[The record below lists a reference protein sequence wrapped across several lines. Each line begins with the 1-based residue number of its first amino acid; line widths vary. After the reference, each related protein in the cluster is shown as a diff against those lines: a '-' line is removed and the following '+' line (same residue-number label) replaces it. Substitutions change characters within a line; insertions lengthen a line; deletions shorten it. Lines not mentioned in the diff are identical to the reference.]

1 MKSANP
7 ELISV
12 INQRLSQVNAAIEA
26 ACARVGRS
34 PNEVT
39 LVTVS
44 KRQPIELIRAAYT
57 CGLRRFGENY
67 AEEAVAKMDALV
79 DLADIQW
86 EMVGHIQSRKAK
98 LIASRVVRV
107 HSLERGKLARL
118 LDQFRDPE
126 LPPLQVL
133 MEINVSGEA
142 SKEGVP
148 GEDPARW
155 SEILPVVDEVITYP
169 RLKLTGLMT
178 MPPLQVE
185 MEANRVYFR
194 RLRELQE
201 YINAQRP
208 DLNLHELSMGTSTD
222 FPVAIEEGATIIRL
236 GEAILGPR
244 PITEE
249 Q

>member
-1 MKSANP
+1 MKSVSS

-12 INQRLSQVNAAIEA
+12 ISQRLNQVNEAINV
-26 ACARVGRS
+26 ACARVRRN

-44 KRQPIELIRAAYT
+44 KRQPVELIRAAYA
-57 CGLRRFGENY
+57 CGLRCFGENY
-67 AEEAVAKMDALV
+67 AEEAVAKMDALA
-79 DLADIQW
+79 DLKDIQW

-133 MEINVSGEA
+133 MEINISGEA
-142 SKEGVP
+142 SKEGIP
-148 GEDPARW
+148 GDDPAHW
-155 SEILPVVDEVITYP
+155 SEILPLVDEVLTYP

-185 MEANRVYFR
+185 MEANRAYFR
-194 RLRELQE
+194 RMRELQD

-244 PITEE
+244 PTTEE

>member
-1 MKSANP
+1 MKSASP

-12 INQRLSQVNAAIEA
+12 ISQRLNQVNEAINV
-26 ACARVGRS
+26 ACARVRRN

-44 KRQPIELIRAAYT
+44 KRQPVELIRAAYA
-57 CGLRRFGENY
+57 CGLRCFGENY
-67 AEEAVAKMDALV
+67 AEEAVAKMDALA
-79 DLADIQW
+79 DLKDIQW

-133 MEINVSGEA
+133 MEINISGEA
-142 SKEGVP
+142 SKEGIP
-148 GEDPARW
+148 GDDPARW
-155 SEILPVVDEVITYP
+155 SEILPLVDEVLTYP
-169 RLKLTGLMT
+169 RLKLIGLMT

-185 MEANRVYFR
+185 MEANRAYFR
-194 RLRELQE
+194 RMRELQD

-244 PITEE
+244 PTTEE

>member
-133 MEINVSGEA
+133 MEINISGEA

-148 GEDPARW
+148 GDDPARW

>member
-44 KRQPIELIRAAYT
+44 KRQPIELIRSAYT

-67 AEEAVAKMDALV
+67 AEEAVTKMDALV

-133 MEINVSGEA
+133 MEINISGEA
-142 SKEGVP
+142 SKEGLP
-148 GEDPARW
+148 GDNPARW
-155 SEILPVVDEVITYP
+155 NEILPVVDEVVTYP

-185 MEANRVYFR
+185 KETNRTYFR
-194 RLRELQE
+194 LMKELQE

-244 PITEE
+244 PTTEE

>member
-1 MKSANP
+1 MKSVSS

-12 INQRLSQVNAAIEA
+12 ISQRLNQVNEAINV
-26 ACARVGRS
+26 ACARVRRN

-44 KRQPIELIRAAYT
+44 KRQPVELIRAAYA
-57 CGLRRFGENY
+57 CGLRCFGENY
-67 AEEAVAKMDALV
+67 AEEAVAKMDALA
-79 DLADIQW
+79 DLKDIQW

-133 MEINVSGEA
+133 MEINISGEA
-142 SKEGVP
+142 SKEGIP
-148 GEDPARW
+148 GDDPARW
-155 SEILPVVDEVITYP
+155 SEILPLVDEVLTYP

-185 MEANRVYFR
+185 MEANRAYFR
-194 RLRELQE
+194 RMRELQD

-244 PITEE
+244 PTTEE

>member
-7 ELISV
+7 ELFSS

-148 GEDPARW
+148 GDDPARW

>member
-1 MKSANP
+1 MKSVSP

-12 INQRLSQVNAAIEA
+12 ISQRLNQVNEAINV
-26 ACARVGRS
+26 ACARVRRN

-44 KRQPIELIRAAYT
+44 KRQPVELIRAAYA
-57 CGLRRFGENY
+57 CGLRCFGENY
-67 AEEAVAKMDALV
+67 AEEAVAKMDALA
-79 DLADIQW
+79 DLKDIQW

-133 MEINVSGEA
+133 MEINISGEA
-142 SKEGVP
+142 SKEGIP
-148 GEDPARW
+148 GDDPARW
-155 SEILPVVDEVITYP
+155 SEILPLVDEVLTYP
-169 RLKLTGLMT
+169 RLKLIGLMT

-185 MEANRVYFR
+185 MEANRAYFR
-194 RLRELQE
+194 RMRELQD

-244 PITEE
+244 PTTEE

>member
-7 ELISV
+7 ELFSS
-12 INQRLSQVNAAIEA
+12 INQRLSQVNAAIET

-148 GEDPARW
+148 GDDPARW
-155 SEILPVVDEVITYP
+155 SEILPLVDEVITYP

-194 RLRELQE
+194 RLRELQD

-208 DLNLHELSMGTSTD
+208 DLNLRELSMGTSTD

-244 PITEE
+244 PTTEE

>member
-1 MKSANP
+1 MKFANH
-7 ELISV
+7 ELTSSIKK
-12 INQRLSQVNAAIEA
+12 RLSQVNTAIEA

-44 KRQPIELIRAAYT
+44 KRQPIELIRAAYA
-57 CGLRRFGENY
+57 CGLRCFGENY
-67 AEEAVAKMDALV
+67 AEEAVAKMDALA
-79 DLADIQW
+79 DLKDIQW

-133 MEINVSGEA
+133 MEINISGEA
-142 SKEGVP
+142 SKEGIP
-148 GEDPARW
+148 GDDPAHW
-155 SEILPVVDEVITYP
+155 SEILPLVDEVLTYP

-185 MEANRVYFR
+185 MEANRAYFR
-194 RLRELQE
+194 RMRELQD

-244 PITEE
+244 PTTEE

>member
-1 MKSANP
+1 MKSVSP

-12 INQRLSQVNAAIEA
+12 ISQRLNQVTEAINV
-26 ACARVGRS
+26 ACAHVRRN

-44 KRQPIELIRAAYT
+44 KRQPVELIRAAYA

-67 AEEAVAKMDALV
+67 AEEAVAKMDALA
-79 DLADIQW
+79 DLPDIQW

-133 MEINVSGEA
+133 MEINISGEA
-142 SKEGVP
+142 SKEGIP
-148 GEDPARW
+148 GDDPARW
-155 SEILPVVDEVITYP
+155 SEILPLVDEVLTYP
-169 RLKLTGLMT
+169 RLKLIGLMT

-185 MEANRVYFR
+185 MEANRAYFR
-194 RLRELQE
+194 RMRELQD
-201 YINAQRP
+201 YINAQRQ

-244 PITEE
+244 PTTEE

>member
-1 MKSANP
+1 MKSVSS

-12 INQRLSQVNAAIEA
+12 ISQRLNQVNEAINV
-26 ACARVGRS
+26 ACEHVRRN

-44 KRQPIELIRAAYT
+44 KRQPVELIRAAYA
-57 CGLRRFGENY
+57 CGLRCFGENY
-67 AEEAVAKMDALV
+67 AEEAVAKMDALA
-79 DLADIQW
+79 DLKDIQW

-118 LDQFRDPE
+118 LDQFRDPD
-126 LPPLQVL
+126 LQPLQVL
-133 MEINVSGEA
+133 MEINISGEA
-142 SKEGVP
+142 SKEGLL
-148 GEDPARW
+148 GDDPTHW
-155 SEILPVVDEVITYP
+155 SEILPVVDEVVTYP

-185 MEANRVYFR
+185 MEANRAYFR
-194 RLRELQE
+194 RMRELQD

-222 FPVAIEEGATIIRL
+222 FPIAIEEGATIIRL
-236 GEAILGPR
+236 GEAVLGPR
-244 PITEE
+244 PTTEE

>member
-1 MKSANP
+1 MKSVSS

-12 INQRLSQVNAAIEA
+12 ISQRLNQVNEAINV
-26 ACARVGRS
+26 ACEHVRRN

-44 KRQPIELIRAAYT
+44 KRQPVELIRAAYA

-67 AEEAVAKMDALV
+67 AEEAVAKMDALA
-79 DLADIQW
+79 DLKDIQW

-118 LDQFRDPE
+118 LDQFRDPD
-126 LPPLQVL
+126 LQPLQVL
-133 MEINVSGEA
+133 MEINISGEA
-142 SKEGVP
+142 SKEGLP
-148 GEDPARW
+148 GDNPARW
-155 SEILPVVDEVITYP
+155 NEILPVVDEVVTYP

-185 MEANRVYFR
+185 METNRTYFR
-194 RLRELQE
+194 LMKELQE

-244 PITEE
+244 PTTEE

>member
-1 MKSANP
+1 MKSVSP
-7 ELISV
+7 EIIST
-12 INQRLSQVNAAIEA
+12 ISQRLNKVNEAIND
-26 ACARVGRS
+26 ACARVRRN

-44 KRQPIELIRAAYT
+44 KRQPVEIIRAAYA

-67 AEEAVAKMDALV
+67 AEEAVAKMDALA
-79 DLADIQW
+79 DLMDIQW

-118 LDQFRDPE
+118 LDQFRDPD
-126 LPPLQVL
+126 LQPLQVL
-133 MEINVSGEA
+133 MEINISGEA
-142 SKEGVP
+142 SKEGLP
-148 GEDPARW
+148 GDDPARW
-155 SEILPVVDEVITYP
+155 SEILPVVDEVVTYP

-185 MEANRVYFR
+185 MEANRAYFR
-194 RLRELQE
+194 RMRELQD

-222 FPVAIEEGATIIRL
+222 FPIAIEEGATIIRL

-244 PITEE
+244 PTTEE

>member
-1 MKSANP
+1 MKSVSP
-7 ELISV
+7 EFISV
-12 INQRLSQVNAAIEA
+12 ISQRLNKINEAIKG
-26 ACARVGRS
+26 ACARVRRN

-44 KRQPIELIRAAYT
+44 KRQPVEIIRAAYA

-67 AEEAVAKMDALV
+67 AEEAVAKMDALA
-79 DLADIQW
+79 DLPDIQW

-118 LDQFRDPE
+118 LDQFREPD

-133 MEINVSGEA
+133 MEINISGEA
-142 SKEGVP
+142 SKEGLP
-148 GEDPARW
+148 GDNPARW
-155 SEILPVVDEVITYP
+155 NEILPVVDEVVTYP

-185 MEANRVYFR
+185 KETNRTYFR
-194 RLRELQE
+194 LMKELQE

-244 PITEE
+244 PTTEE

>member
-1 MKSANP
+1 MKSISP
-7 ELISV
+7 ELLSAIS
-12 INQRLSQVNAAIEA
+12 QRLNKVNEAIND
-26 ACARVGRS
+26 ACARVRRN

-44 KRQPIELIRAAYT
+44 KRQPVEIIRAAYA

-67 AEEAVAKMDALV
+67 AEEAVAKMDALA
-79 DLADIQW
+79 DLTDIQW

-118 LDQFRDPE
+118 LDQFRDPD
-126 LPPLQVL
+126 LQPLQVL
-133 MEINVSGEA
+133 MEINISGEA
-142 SKEGVP
+142 SKEGLP
-148 GEDPARW
+148 GDDPARW
-155 SEILPVVDEVITYP
+155 SEILPVVDEVVTYP

-185 MEANRVYFR
+185 MEANRAYFR
-194 RLRELQE
+194 RMRKLQD

-236 GEAILGPR
+236 GEAVLGPR
-244 PITEE
+244 PTTEE

>member
-142 SKEGVP
+142 SKEGLP
-148 GEDPARW
+148 GDDPARW

-244 PITEE
+244 PTTEE

>member
-1 MKSANP
+1 MKSVSS

-12 INQRLSQVNAAIEA
+12 ISQRLNQVNEAINV
-26 ACARVGRS
+26 ACARVRRN

-44 KRQPIELIRAAYT
+44 KRQPVELIRAAYA
-57 CGLRRFGENY
+57 CGLRCFGENY
-67 AEEAVAKMDALV
+67 AEEAVAKMDALA
-79 DLADIQW
+79 DLKDIQW

-133 MEINVSGEA
+133 MEINISGEA
-142 SKEGVP
+142 SKEGIP
-148 GEDPARW
+148 GDDPAHW
-155 SEILPVVDEVITYP
+155 SEILPLVDEVLTYP
-169 RLKLTGLMT
+169 RLKLIGLMT

-185 MEANRVYFR
+185 MEANRAYFR
-194 RLRELQE
+194 RMRELQD

-244 PITEE
+244 PTTEE

>member
-1 MKSANP
+1 MKSVSP

-12 INQRLSQVNAAIEA
+12 ISQKLNKVNEAIKV
-26 ACARVGRS
+26 ACARVRRN

-44 KRQPIELIRAAYT
+44 KRQPVEIIRAAYA

-67 AEEAVAKMDALV
+67 AEEAVAKMDALA
-79 DLADIQW
+79 DLMDIQW

-118 LDQFRDPE
+118 LDQFREPD

-133 MEINVSGEA
+133 MEINISGEA

-148 GEDPARW
+148 GDDPARW
-155 SEILPVVDEVITYP
+155 SEILPVVDEVVTYP
-169 RLKLTGLMT
+169 RLKLIGLMT

-185 MEANRVYFR
+185 MEANRAYFR
-194 RLRELQE
+194 RMRELQD
-201 YINAQRP
+201 YINVQRP

-244 PITEE
+244 PTTEE

>member
-1 MKSANP
+1 MKSVSP
-7 ELISV
+7 EFISV
-12 INQRLSQVNAAIEA
+12 INQRLNQVNEAIKV
-26 ACARVGRS
+26 ACAHVRRN

-44 KRQPIELIRAAYT
+44 KRQPIELIRAAYA

-67 AEEAVAKMDALV
+67 AEEAVAKMDALA
-79 DLADIQW
+79 DLTDIQW

-107 HSLERGKLARL
+107 HSLERGKIARL
-118 LDQFRDPE
+118 LDKFRDPE
-126 LPPLQVL
+126 LPPLQVI
-133 MEINVSGEA
+133 MEVNISGEA
-142 SKEGVP
+142 SKEGLP
-148 GEDPARW
+148 GVDPARW
-155 SEILPVVDEVITYP
+155 SEILPVVDEVVTYP

-178 MPPLQVE
+178 MPPLQVD
-185 MEANRVYFR
+185 MEANRAYFR
-194 RLRELQE
+194 SLRELQD

-222 FPVAIEEGATIIRL
+222 FPVAIEEGATIIRV

-244 PITEE
+244 PITEK

>member
-1 MKSANP
+1 MKSVNP
-7 ELISV
+7 ELIST
-12 INQRLSQVNAAIEA
+12 IRQRLNKVNEAIKVA
-26 ACARVGRS
+26 WSRVSRN
-34 PNEVT
+34 PDEVT

-44 KRQPIELIRAAYT
+44 KRQPVELIRAAYA

-67 AEEAVAKMDALV
+67 AEEAVAKMDALA
-79 DLADIQW
+79 DLTDIQW

-118 LDQFRDPE
+118 LDQFRDPD

-133 MEINVSGEA
+133 MEINISGEA
-142 SKEGVP
+142 SKEGLL
-148 GEDPARW
+148 GNDPARW
-155 SEILPVVDEVITYP
+155 NDILPVVDEVVTYP

-185 MEANRVYFR
+185 MEANRAYFR
-194 RLRELQE
+194 RMRELQD

-244 PITEE
+244 PTTEE

>member
-1 MKSANP
+1 MKSVSP

-12 INQRLSQVNAAIEA
+12 ISQRLNQVNEAINV
-26 ACARVGRS
+26 ACAHVRRN

-44 KRQPIELIRAAYT
+44 KRQPVELIRAAYA

-67 AEEAVAKMDALV
+67 AEEAVAKMDALA
-79 DLADIQW
+79 DLKDTQW

-118 LDQFRDPE
+118 LDQFRDPD

-133 MEINVSGEA
+133 MEINISGEA
-142 SKEGVP
+142 SKEGLL
-148 GEDPARW
+148 GDDPTHW
-155 SEILPVVDEVITYP
+155 SEILPVVDEVVTYP

-185 MEANRVYFR
+185 MEANRAYFR
-194 RLRELQE
+194 RMRELQD

-244 PITEE
+244 PTTEE

>member
-1 MKSANP
+1 MKSVSS

-12 INQRLSQVNAAIEA
+12 ISQRLNQVNEAINV
-26 ACARVGRS
+26 ACARVRRN

-44 KRQPIELIRAAYT
+44 KRQPVELIRAAYA
-57 CGLRRFGENY
+57 CGLRCFGENY
-67 AEEAVAKMDALV
+67 AEEAVAKMDALA
-79 DLADIQW
+79 DLKDIQW

-133 MEINVSGEA
+133 MEINISGEA
-142 SKEGVP
+142 SKEGIP
-148 GEDPARW
+148 GDDPARW
-155 SEILPVVDEVITYP
+155 SEMLPLVDEVLTYP

-185 MEANRVYFR
+185 MEANRAYFR
-194 RLRELQE
+194 RMRELQD

-208 DLNLHELSMGTSTD
+208 DLNLRELSMGTSTD

-244 PITEE
+244 PTTEE

>member
-1 MKSANP
+1 MKSVSS

-12 INQRLSQVNAAIEA
+12 ISQRLNQVNEAINV
-26 ACARVGRS
+26 ACEHVRRN

-44 KRQPIELIRAAYT
+44 KRQPVELIRAAYV

-67 AEEAVAKMDALV
+67 AEEAVAKMDALA
-79 DLADIQW
+79 DLKDIQW

-107 HSLERGKLARL
+107 HSLERGKIARL

-133 MEINVSGEA
+133 MEINISGEA
-142 SKEGVP
+142 SKEGIP
-148 GEDPARW
+148 GDDPARW
-155 SEILPVVDEVITYP
+155 SEILPLVDEVLTYP
-169 RLKLTGLMT
+169 RLKLIGLMT

-185 MEANRVYFR
+185 MEANRAYFR
-194 RLRELQE
+194 RMRELQD

-244 PITEE
+244 PTTEE

>member
-7 ELISV
+7 ELISS
-12 INQRLSQVNAAIEA
+12 INQRLSQVNTAIET

-67 AEEAVAKMDALV
+67 AEEAVTKMDALV

-118 LDQFRDPE
+118 LNQFRDPE

-133 MEINVSGEA
+133 MEINISGEA

-148 GEDPARW
+148 GDDPARW

-194 RLRELQE
+194 RLRELQG

-208 DLNLHELSMGTSTD
+208 DLNLRELSMGTSTD
-222 FPVAIEEGATIIRL
+222 FPVAIEEGATIIR
-236 GEAILGPR
+236 
-244 PITEE
+244 
-249 Q
+249 

>member
-1 MKSANP
+1 MKSVSP

-12 INQRLSQVNAAIEA
+12 ISQRLNQVNEAINV
-26 ACARVGRS
+26 ACARVRRN

-44 KRQPIELIRAAYT
+44 KRQPVELIRAAYA
-57 CGLRRFGENY
+57 CGLRCFGENY
-67 AEEAVAKMDALV
+67 AEEAVAKMDALA
-79 DLADIQW
+79 DLKDIQW

-107 HSLERGKLARL
+107 HSLERGKIARL

-133 MEINVSGEA
+133 MEINISGEA
-142 SKEGVP
+142 SKEGIP
-148 GEDPARW
+148 GDDPARW
-155 SEILPVVDEVITYP
+155 SEILPLVDEVLTYP
-169 RLKLTGLMT
+169 RLKLIGLMT

-185 MEANRVYFR
+185 MEANRAYFR
-194 RLRELQE
+194 RMRELQD

-244 PITEE
+244 PTTEE

>member
-1 MKSANP
+1 MKSVNP
-7 ELISV
+7 ELIST
-12 INQRLSQVNAAIEA
+12 ISQRLNKVNEAIND
-26 ACARVGRS
+26 ACARVRRN

-44 KRQPIELIRAAYT
+44 KRQPVEIIRAAYAS
-57 CGLRRFGENY
+57 GLRRFGENY
-67 AEEAVAKMDALV
+67 AEEAMAKMDALA
-79 DLADIQW
+79 DLTDIQW

-118 LDQFRDPE
+118 LDQFRDPD
-126 LPPLQVL
+126 LQPLQVL
-133 MEINVSGEA
+133 MEINISGEA
-142 SKEGVP
+142 SKEGLP
-148 GEDPARW
+148 GDDPARW
-155 SEILPVVDEVITYP
+155 SEILPVVDEVVTYP

-185 MEANRVYFR
+185 MEANRAYFR
-194 RLRELQE
+194 RMRELQD

-244 PITEE
+244 PTTEE

>member
-1 MKSANP
+1 MKSVNP
-7 ELISV
+7 ELIST
-12 INQRLSQVNAAIEA
+12 IRQRLNKVNEAIKV
-26 ACARVGRS
+26 ACAHVRRN

-44 KRQPIELIRAAYT
+44 KRQPVEIIRAAYA

-67 AEEAVAKMDALV
+67 AEEAVAKMDALA
-79 DLADIQW
+79 DLTDIQW

-126 LPPLQVL
+126 LPPLQIL
-133 MEINVSGEA
+133 MEINISGEA
-142 SKEGVP
+142 SKEGLL
-148 GEDPARW
+148 GDDPTHW
-155 SEILPVVDEVITYP
+155 SEILPVVDEVVTYP

-185 MEANRVYFR
+185 MEANRAYFR
-194 RLRELQE
+194 RMRELQD

-244 PITEE
+244 PTTEE

>member
-142 SKEGVP
+142 SKEGLP
-148 GEDPARW
+148 GDDPARW

-194 RLRELQE
+194 RLRELQD

-208 DLNLHELSMGTSTD
+208 DLNLRELSMGTSTD

-244 PITEE
+244 PTTEE

>member
-1 MKSANP
+1 MKFANH
-7 ELISV
+7 ELTSSIKK
-12 INQRLSQVNAAIEA
+12 RLSQVNTAIEA

-148 GEDPARW
+148 GDDPARW
-155 SEILPVVDEVITYP
+155 SDILLVLDEVVTYP

-185 MEANRVYFR
+185 MEANRAYFR
-194 RLRELQE
+194 RMRELQD

-244 PITEE
+244 PTTEE

>member
-1 MKSANP
+1 MKSVSP

-12 INQRLSQVNAAIEA
+12 ISQRLNQVNEAINV
-26 ACARVGRS
+26 ACAHVRRN

-44 KRQPIELIRAAYT
+44 KRQPVELIRAAYV

-67 AEEAVAKMDALV
+67 AEEAVAKMDALA
-79 DLADIQW
+79 DLKDIQW
-86 EMVGHIQSRKAK
+86 EMVGHLQSRKVK
-98 LIASRVVRV
+98 LIANRVVRV
-107 HSLERGKLARL
+107 HSIDRSKVARL
-118 LDQFRDPE
+118 LDQNRDPG
-126 LPPLQVL
+126 LPALQALIEVN
-133 MEINVSGEA
+133 ISGET

-155 SEILPVVDEVITYP
+155 GELLPFVDEVVAYP

-178 MPPLQVE
+178 MPPLQDN

-194 RLRELQE
+194 RLRDLRD
-201 YINAQRP
+201 YLNAQRP
-208 DLNLHELSMGTSTD
+208 DLKLHELSMGTSAD

-236 GEAILGPR
+236 GESILGPR
-244 PITEE
+244 PTKED
-249 Q
+249 

>member
-7 ELISV
+7 ELISS
-12 INQRLSQVNAAIEA
+12 INQRLSQVNTAIET

-39 LVTVS
+39 MVTVS
-44 KRQPIELIRAAYT
+44 KRQPIELIRAAYA
-57 CGLRRFGENY
+57 CGLRCFGENY
-67 AEEAVAKMDALV
+67 AEEAVAKMDTLV

-133 MEINVSGEA
+133 MEINISGEA

-148 GEDPARW
+148 GDDPARW
-155 SEILPVVDEVITYP
+155 SEILPLVDEVITYP

-194 RLRELQE
+194 RLRELQD

-244 PITEE
+244 PTTEE

>member
-1 MKSANP
+1 MKSVNP
-7 ELISV
+7 ELIAV
-12 INQRLSQVNAAIEA
+12 IGQRLNQVNEAIND
-26 ACARVGRS
+26 ACARVRRN
-34 PNEVT
+34 PDEVT

-44 KRQPIELIRAAYT
+44 KRQPVEIIRAAYA

-67 AEEAVAKMDALV
+67 AEEAVAKMDALA
-79 DLADIQW
+79 DLTDIQW

-126 LPPLQVL
+126 LPPLQIL
-133 MEINVSGEA
+133 MEINISGEA
-142 SKEGVP
+142 SKEGLL
-148 GEDPARW
+148 GDDPTHW
-155 SEILPVVDEVITYP
+155 SEILPVVDEVVTYP

-185 MEANRVYFR
+185 MDANRAYFR
-194 RLRELQE
+194 RMRELQD

-236 GEAILGPR
+236 GEAVLGPR
-244 PITEE
+244 PTTEE

>member
-1 MKSANP
+1 MKSVSP

-12 INQRLSQVNAAIEA
+12 ISQRLNQVNEAINV
-26 ACARVGRS
+26 ACKHVRRN

-44 KRQPIELIRAAYT
+44 KRQPVELIRAAYA

-67 AEEAVAKMDALV
+67 AEEAVAKMDALA
-79 DLADIQW
+79 DLKDIQW

-133 MEINVSGEA
+133 MEINISGEA
-142 SKEGVP
+142 SKEGIP
-148 GEDPARW
+148 GDDPAHW
-155 SEILPVVDEVITYP
+155 SEILPLVDEVLTYP

-185 MEANRVYFR
+185 MEANRAYFR
-194 RLRELQE
+194 RMRELQD

-244 PITEE
+244 PTTEE

>member
-1 MKSANP
+1 MKSVSP
-7 ELISV
+7 QLIST
-12 INQRLSQVNAAIEA
+12 ISQRLNKVNEAIND
-26 ACARVGRS
+26 ACARVKRN

-44 KRQPIELIRAAYT
+44 KRQPVEIIRAAYA

-67 AEEAVAKMDALV
+67 AEEAVAKMDALG
-79 DLADIQW
+79 DLTDIQW

-118 LDQFRDPE
+118 LDQFRDPD

-133 MEINVSGEA
+133 MEINISGEA
-142 SKEGVP
+142 SKEGLL
-148 GEDPARW
+148 GDDPARW
-155 SEILPVVDEVITYP
+155 SDILPVVDEVVTYP

-185 MEANRVYFR
+185 MEANRAYFR
-194 RLRELQE
+194 RMRELQD

-222 FPVAIEEGATIIRL
+222 FPIAIEEGATIIRL

-244 PITEE
+244 PTTEE

>member
-1 MKSANP
+1 MKSSDS
-7 ELISV
+7 ELVAKIR
-12 INQRLSQVNAAIEA
+12 QRLAQVNKAISA
-26 ACARVGRS
+26 ACQRSGRS
-34 PNEVT
+34 DDEVT

-44 KRQPIELIRAAYT
+44 KRQPEELIRAAYA

-67 AEEAVAKMDALV
+67 AEEAVAKMDALA

-86 EMVGHIQSRKAK
+86 EMVGHLQSRKVK

-107 HSLERGKLARL
+107 HSIDRSKVAHL
-118 LDQFRDPE
+118 LDQNRDPG
-126 LPPLQVL
+126 LPALQALIEVN
-133 MEINVSGEA
+133 ISGET

-155 SEILPVVDEVITYP
+155 GELLPFVDEVVAYP

-178 MPPLQVE
+178 MPPLQDN

-194 RLRELQE
+194 RLRDLRD
-201 YINAQRP
+201 YLNAQRP
-208 DLNLHELSMGTSTD
+208 DLKLHELSMGTSAD

-236 GEAILGPR
+236 GESILGPR
-244 PITEE
+244 PTKED
-249 Q
+249 

>member
-1 MKSANP
+1 MKSVSS

-12 INQRLSQVNAAIEA
+12 ISQRLNQVNEAINV
-26 ACARVGRS
+26 ACEHVRRN

-44 KRQPIELIRAAYT
+44 KRQPVELIRAAYA

-67 AEEAVAKMDALV
+67 AEEAVAKMDALA
-79 DLADIQW
+79 DLKDIQW

-118 LDQFRDPE
+118 LDQFRDPD
-126 LPPLQVL
+126 LQPLQVL
-133 MEINVSGEA
+133 MEINISGEA
-142 SKEGVP
+142 SKEGLP
-148 GEDPARW
+148 GDDPARW
-155 SEILPVVDEVITYP
+155 SEILPVVDEVVTYP

-185 MEANRVYFR
+185 MEANRAYFR
-194 RLRELQE
+194 SMRELQD

-208 DLNLHELSMGTSTD
+208 GLNLHELSMGTSTD

-244 PITEE
+244 PTTEE